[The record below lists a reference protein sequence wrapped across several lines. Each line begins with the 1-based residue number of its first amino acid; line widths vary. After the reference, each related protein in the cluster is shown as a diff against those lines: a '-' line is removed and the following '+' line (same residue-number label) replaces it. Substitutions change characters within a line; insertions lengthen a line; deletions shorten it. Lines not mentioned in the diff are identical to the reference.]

1 MGLQP
6 RTARVVKDGREEDIL
21 IAELQVGDKVSV
33 RPGEQI
39 PVDGVIVGGNT
50 FIDESMISGEP
61 IPVEKKQGDK
71 VLAGT
76 INQNGAFTMTAQKV
90 GKNTVLAQIIRKN
103 IRQEQHNA
111 LPNGLICLKGG
122 ELEQETMPVKHKTML
137 YDLKNEFTEDFF
149 KTKKVVYVTIS
160 GL

>member
-21 IAELQVGDKVSV
+21 IADLQVGDKVSV

-76 INQNGAFTMTAQKV
+76 INQNGAFIMTAQKV
-90 GKNTVLAQIIRKN
+90 GKIRCWHRLSAWCRKHRGLKLRSSVLWIK
-103 IRQEQHNA
+103 
-111 LPNGLICLKGG
+111 
-122 ELEQETMPVKHKTML
+122 
-137 YDLKNEFTEDFF
+137 
-149 KTKKVVYVTIS
+149 
-160 GL
+160 

>member
-1 MGLQP
+1 MEEKAKGKTSTAIRKLMGLQP

-61 IPVEKKQGDK
+61 IPVEKNR
-71 VLAGT
+71 VIRCWPALS
-76 INQNGAFTMTAQKV
+76 IR
-90 GKNTVLAQIIRKN
+90 TVHL
-103 IRQEQHNA
+103 
-111 LPNGLICLKGG
+111 LWLLKGG
-122 ELEQETMPVKHKTML
+122 EKYGVGTDYPHGAGSTGV
-137 YDLKNEFTEDFF
+137 
-149 KTKKVVYVTIS
+149 
-160 GL
+160 

>member
-76 INQNGAFTMTAQKV
+76 INQNGA
-90 GKNTVLAQIIRKN
+90 L
-103 IRQEQHNA
+103 
-111 LPNGLICLKGG
+111 L
-122 ELEQETMPVKHKTML
+122 
-137 YDLKNEFTEDFF
+137 
-149 KTKKVVYVTIS
+149 
-160 GL
+160 

>member
-61 IPVEKKQGDK
+61 IPVEKNR
-71 VLAGT
+71 VIRCWPALS
-76 INQNGAFTMTAQKV
+76 IR
-90 GKNTVLAQIIRKN
+90 TVHL
-103 IRQEQHNA
+103 
-111 LPNGLICLKGG
+111 L
-122 ELEQETMPVKHKTML
+122 
-137 YDLKNEFTEDFF
+137 
-149 KTKKVVYVTIS
+149 
-160 GL
+160 